1 MRFLGAQL
9 PVPDEKY
16 SRQQDDGQRYDTG
29 QQQNEPKFGYELFD
43 FLVIDYRVI
52 GFPKQTYTRIL
63 LIINDVV
70 GRNECCF
77 RLFYLI
83 SFEDSVGSTI
93 GSVYGPK
100 PTFVA
105 AAIMTL

>member
-1 MRFLGAQL
+1 MRFLSAQF

-16 SRQQDDGQRYDTG
+16 CRQQNDGQRYDAG
-29 QQQNEPKFGYELFD
+29 QQQDEPKFGDELFD
-43 FLVIDYRVI
+43 FLVVDYCVT
-52 GFPKQTYTRIL
+52 GFPKQTYTRVVL
-63 LIINDVV
+63 MNDVID
-70 GRNECCF
+70 RNECCF
-77 RLFYLI
+77 WLFYLI